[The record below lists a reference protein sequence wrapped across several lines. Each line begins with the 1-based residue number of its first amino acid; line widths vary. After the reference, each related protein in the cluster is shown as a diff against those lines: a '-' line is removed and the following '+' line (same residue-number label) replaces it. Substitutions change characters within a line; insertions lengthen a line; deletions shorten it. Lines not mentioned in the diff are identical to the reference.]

1 MHASLSASTPR
12 LPVRKWVYIYVNI
25 FAFTSLFRKCAWV
38 SIPASTSQLR
48 VCLRQYSATRFF
60 RYAGSWRSGEDRE
73 GPTPY
78 ALMRWCI
85 RCGKNRSPVLLWTPP
100 PRIVVRVYIFVC
112 LYVCAGGVFG
122 AARIVA
128 LYYCVCVRVYT
139 RARMCAGMCVGVYV
153 CGCVCVCVFV
163 CMCGK
168 NRSPVLSCTS
178 PPELLCT
185 PLPRII
191 VHFTPRIIMHTT
203 PQNYRAH
210 HFPVLLC
217 TPAPR
222 ITVRVYIFVCLY
234 VCGSGVFMYIFVCLY
249 VCVCE
254 LCTYTWL
261 STLFRKNP
269 NRYKSC
275 FENRMSSGK
284 RPTLI

>member
-1 MHASLSASTPR
+1 
-12 LPVRKWVYIYVNI
+12 
-25 FAFTSLFRKCAWV
+25 
-38 SIPASTSQLR
+38 
-48 VCLRQYSATRFF
+48 
-60 RYAGSWRSGEDRE
+60 
-73 GPTPY
+73 
-78 ALMRWCI
+78 
-85 RCGKNRSPVLLWTPP
+85 
-100 PRIVVRVYIFVC
+100 
-112 LYVCAGGVFG
+112 VCAGGVFG

-210 HFPVLLC
+210 HFPVLLLLS
-217 TPAPR
+217 R
-222 ITVRVYIFVCLY
+222 IVALYYRALHPQNYCAHHSPELSCHFRERNKREIERKGESEREVPLPCIIVHTSPQNYSACVYFCVP
-234 VCGSGVFMYIFVCLY
+234 
-249 VCVCE
+249 VCVWQWCIHVYF
-254 LCTYTWL
+254 CV
-261 STLFRKNP
+261 SI
-269 NRYKSC
+269 C
-275 FENRMSSGK
+275 VCV
-284 RPTLI
+284 